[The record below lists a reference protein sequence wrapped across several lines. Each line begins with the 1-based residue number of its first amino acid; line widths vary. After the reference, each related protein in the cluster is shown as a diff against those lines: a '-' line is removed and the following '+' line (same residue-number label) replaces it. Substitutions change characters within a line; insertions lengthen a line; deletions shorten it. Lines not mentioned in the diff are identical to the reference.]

1 MSPLKPTIRNGMWV
15 WLPPPASDLP
25 YLATAAGKQ
34 NDNAIQSVK
43 GK

>member
-1 MSPLKPTIRNGMWV
+1 MTVTSHDLAQLAFIRSKDPKLAM
-15 WLPPPASDLP
+15 A
-25 YLATAAGKQ
+25 LATAAGKQ